1 MSSIAGCVKRRK
13 KKTRKKRGGSPLP
26 PVSYDELNITPWNL
40 VRNNG
45 DMVYDMKNKKNDKVD
60 KVRITKKFRAIK
72 YQIVKQVLDGRA
84 RTYITPY
91 DDVVLTKRRY
101 PFSKIRGS
109 PLPPVPYDKLKIT
122 PRNLEINNGDGVY
135 DMKIKNNDEV
145 DVIKVRITKKY
156 RAIKFQRVYQV
167 LDGSL
172 GRWAVVSGRYEG
184 YTPIGDHTGP
194 WTYITPYDD
203 VVLTKHISTAKT
215 GKLAVIGVVGGRRRR
230 TRKKRGGDKWESAR
244 KQEKKKYCKKYYK
257 GKYGI
262 NKKGCKKD
270 PMCKYVDMGSGGEW
284 CYTKKRKYKKKKRKT
299 RRKKRK
305 TRRKR

>member
-1 MSSIAGCVKRRK
+1 MCLSPTRQGGPAVMGIPVPDKKIAAKKNGKRRTRK

-26 PVSYDELNITPWNL
+26 PVPYDELKITLWNIL
-40 VRNNG
+40 RNNG
-45 DMVYDMKNKKNDKVD
+45 DRVYDMKNKKNNKVD
-60 KVRITKKFRAIK
+60 KVRITKKFIETR
-72 YQIVKQVLDGRA
+72 
-84 RTYITPY
+84 
-91 DDVVLTKRRY
+91 
-101 PFSKIRGS
+101 
-109 PLPPVPYDKLKIT
+109 
-122 PRNLEINNGDGVY
+122 PR
-135 DMKIKNNDEV
+135 DEHYG
-145 DVIKVRITKKY
+145 KKM
-156 RAIKFQRVYQV
+156 IQFQRVYQV

-184 YTPIGDHTGP
+184 YTPYADHTGP
-194 WTYITPYDD
+194 WTYSTPYDD
-203 VVLTKHISTAKT
+203 VVLTKHISPAKT

-305 TRRKR
+305 TRKR